1 MCFCPLVRFN
11 DIVGSM
17 GRHHFMTGLFG
28 YLMNGISDAASQSLV

>member
-1 MCFCPLVRFN
+1 
-11 DIVGSM
+11 M